1 MSLFAHFSESW
12 SFFLLEPKASIS
24 VGVNMAVDMGLV
36 MSPVCTKHSQ
46 GLMSFVKVLYL
57 TVCCLLNIT
66 YVMAN
71 TK

>member
-1 MSLFAHFSESW
+1 M
-12 SFFLLEPKASIS
+12 
-24 VGVNMAVDMGLV
+24 GVDMGLV